1 MKNVLLVLCGIAL
14 GAILGMR
21 WEISMVAAQRTPDRF
36 QPVSYSGI
44 SEGLTLYRD
53 SATSACFVVAKTQ
66 SGVAVTMAPPESCR

>member
-21 WEISMVAAQRTPDRF
+21 WEVSMVAAQRTPDRF
-36 QPVSYSGI
+36 LPVSYSGI

-53 SATSACFVVAKTQ
+53 SATGACFVIAKTQ
-66 SGVAVTMAPPESCR
+66 AGVSVATAPPESCR